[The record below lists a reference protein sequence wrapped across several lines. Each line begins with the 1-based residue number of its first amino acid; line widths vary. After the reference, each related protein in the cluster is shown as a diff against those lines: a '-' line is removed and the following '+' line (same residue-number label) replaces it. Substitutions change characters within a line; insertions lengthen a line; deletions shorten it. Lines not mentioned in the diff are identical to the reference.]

1 MGHPFLSS
9 DEWRSRT
16 NGALCLGCGSAK
28 NFRGKISGRYFM
40 RKQLKTN
47 RKEFGNRLE
56 YGVSIV
62 ELWTIGQVRLSISYM
77 AWPSG
82 GGGLWVIVR
91 CAQFPAACFGM
102 GDSLE
107 RVFL

>member
-1 MGHPFLSS
+1 MAVGDS
-9 DEWRSRT
+9 
-16 NGALCLGCGSAK
+16 GAAVVREDPCTHTRLQ
-28 NFRGKISGRYFM
+28 GKGAGRYFM

-107 RVFL
+107 HVFL